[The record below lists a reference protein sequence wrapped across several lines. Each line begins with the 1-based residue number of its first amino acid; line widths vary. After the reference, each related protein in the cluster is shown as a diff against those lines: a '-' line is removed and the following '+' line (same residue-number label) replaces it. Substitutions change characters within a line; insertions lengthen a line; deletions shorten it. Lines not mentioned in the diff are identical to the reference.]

1 MTVRSQWVVFWA
13 GYMYVSVKKQYP
25 EMSYINFKTYKFFC
39 LFGLWPNAFFVKVV
53 LWKDSKSYL
62 YWFMNVFVTD
72 SWHQTWCLPLLWHLM
87 GSFPLLCGHWVWVAC
102 LAWHL
107 FPSTAELWHFFLFFL
122 SCVMVGY
129 SHSALDTCNPKCLH
143 YWSSCL
149 HDSVLTFALK
159 EYVGGKQ
166 RDLCSQSFP
175 LISPDS

>member
-25 EMSYINFKTYKFFC
+25 EMSYNNVKTYKFFC

-107 FPSTAELWHFFLFFL
+107 FPSTAEIWHFFLFFFPVSWL
-122 SCVMVGY
+122 VIVT
-129 SHSALDTCNPKCLH
+129 LP
-143 YWSSCL
+143 
-149 HDSVLTFALK
+149 LTPAILNVFIIDPL
-159 EYVGGKQ
+159 VFMT
-166 RDLCSQSFP
+166 QS
-175 LISPDS
+175 